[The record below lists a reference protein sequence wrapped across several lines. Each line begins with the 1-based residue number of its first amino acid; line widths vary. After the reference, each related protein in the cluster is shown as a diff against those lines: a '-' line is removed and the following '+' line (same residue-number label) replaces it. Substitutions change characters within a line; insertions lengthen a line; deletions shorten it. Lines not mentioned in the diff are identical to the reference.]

1 MKKRDI
7 LFKVQ
12 RFGIKEEHELIRQGK
27 AHEAYQ
33 IQYHREILER
43 FVCFR
48 SKKEFYKALEDM
60 TTYTTDEK
68 GFKHYEPLAF
78 VMDEFTRNLLID
90 FKNKIIKK

>member
-1 MKKRDI
+1 MTKRDI

-12 RFGIKEEHELIRQGK
+12 RFGIKEEHDLIRQGK
-27 AHEAYQ
+27 THEAYQ
-33 IQYHREILER
+33 IQYCREVLER

-60 TTYTTDEK
+60 TTCTTDEK
-68 GFKHYEPLAF
+68 GFRHCEPLAF
-78 VMDEFTRNLLID
+78 VAHEFTRNLLID